1 MAINWQEI
9 FTTIGSTAVVVSAFT
24 FLTKSVI
31 NHLFTRDVEKFKA
44 RLKADADIEIEKLKH
59 SLEKIAVEHQ
69 VRFSK
74 LHTERAEV
82 IAELYKSLVTVF
94 TEGHLFVL
102 TGGFPSEG
110 QREKYNVMAHKIEDF
125 CSYAEAHRI
134 YLPESLC
141 NLVDEFVNPLRK
153 AIIGV
158 GVYGGID
165 HPTERTMT
173 ERRDV
178 MMEAFTAFESKIPAA
193 RKALESEFRTILG
206 G

>member
-1 MAINWQEI
+1 MAVNWQEVL
-9 FTTIGSTAVVVSAFT
+9 TTIGSTAVVVSAFT

-31 NHLFTRDVEKFKA
+31 NHLLTRDVEKFKA
-44 RLKADADIEIEKLKH
+44 RLKADADIEIEKLKN
-59 SLEKIAVEHQ
+59 SLQIVAVEHQ

-74 LHTERAEV
+74 LHSERAEV
-82 IAELYKSLVTVF
+82 IAALYKSLVTVF

-102 TGGFPSEG
+102 TGGFPGEG

-125 CSYAEAHRI
+125 CSYAEVHRI

-165 HPTERTMT
+165 NPTERTMT

-178 MMEAFTAFESKIPAA
+178 MMEALTAFESKIPAA